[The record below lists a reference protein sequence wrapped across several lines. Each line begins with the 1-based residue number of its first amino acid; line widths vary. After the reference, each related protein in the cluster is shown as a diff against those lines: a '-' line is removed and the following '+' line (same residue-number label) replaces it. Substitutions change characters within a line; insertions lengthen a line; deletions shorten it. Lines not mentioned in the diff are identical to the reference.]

1 MLKTLKGLAI
11 ISFVIGIMVFGGL
24 SKANEHKKESRF
36 KNHDE
41 VMEYLDKSYYQGK
54 TNNYEIKSMWKGN
67 KLQYV
72 TEFHTGV
79 MDDKVWYIVTIYDND
94 LNKRKVFAETD
105 SEIVWEDT
113 HDFVEGL

>member
-1 MLKTLKGLAI
+1 MMKTMKGLALLTI
-11 ISFVIGIMVFGGL
+11 VMATMIFGGY
-24 SKANEHKKESRF
+24 SKVKEHKKESRF

-41 VMEYLDKSYYQGK
+41 VMEYLDETYYQGK
-54 TNNYEIKSMWKGN
+54 ANKYEIKSMWKGN
-67 KLQYV
+67 KLAYV

-105 SEIVWEDT
+105 SEIVWEDA